1 MKNRKWKSVVLI
13 LIALLITLFSSCTYA
28 LKTKNPGKQKG
39 FSVSV
44 DARMEL
50 LGVVQHFTSWA
61 KGGHIKSQT
70 TYKDDIDR
78 YFEEFEDHPV
88 IECIENLT
96 DAGFTHDAPV
106 RFMLYHGNPPE
117 LVQKTPYSVYLIK
130 RAGGKE
136 KLNKLAELLRD
147 FASKT
152 NFMQFYNNHEALY
165 DSQITEVKSLLKGKE
180 YVQAIEDFFGESKHN
195 YFLIL
200 PPLFAGGYG
209 PIIQTEKGDDIYGVV
224 GPCALKG
231 NRVTF
236 ACLDYLESIMLHEWS
251 HSFVNPL
258 VDKHYDSFK
267 KSSHLFQ
274 PIKGMMR
281 KQAYPN
287 WRVTLY
293 EHIVR
298 ACETNIRATLYED
311 FNKVKFLKYQE
322 GKGFWYIKYI
332 DSLLVVYQNQRDKY
346 PTLDKFIPVISERL
360 SKINIEDLS
369 EELTTFLGPLDGIFP
384 RSEYIHFVYPTNIEK
399 KLIEKIKQDLEQ
411 FAGLLAAAQIKTA
424 IISDKDALG
433 TNWEDKVAFIYGNQR
448 DNLFLKEINPGI
460 PIGYRNNSIE
470 FGEELYKDE
479 GIVIVSC
486 MQNPFNKMLPFALC
500 VANRAEDLLEIGF
513 KMSGKSEWNADYV
526 IFQGDEIVDSG
537 IYTKEKGYWTISEK
551 KEKNEDK

>member
-1 MKNRKWKSVVLI
+1 MKNGKQKSLVLI
-13 LIALLITLFSSCTYA
+13 SITLFVIFLFSCTST
-28 LKTKNPGKQKG
+28 LKTKKPTKQKK
-39 FSVSV
+39 FSITV

-50 LGVVQHFTSWA
+50 LGVAQHFSSWA

-70 TYKDDIDR
+70 TYKDDIDQ
-78 YFEEFEDHPV
+78 YFEEYDEHPLV
-88 IECIENLT
+88 DCIEKLT

-106 RFMLYHGNPPE
+106 RFMLYHGEPPE
-117 LVQKTPYSVYLIK
+117 LIQKTDYSNYLIK
-130 RAGGKE
+130 RAGEKE
-136 KLNKLAELLRD
+136 NLIEFAELLRD
-147 FASKT
+147 FAKKT

-165 DSQITEVKSLLKGKE
+165 YTQITEVKNLLKGKE
-180 YVQAIEDFFGESKHN
+180 YVQAIEDFFGESKHD

-200 PPLFAGGYG
+200 PPLFGGGYG

-224 GPCALKG
+224 CPCALKG

-236 ACLDYLESIMLHEWS
+236 ACIDYIESIMLHEWS

-258 VDKHYDSFK
+258 VDKHYKDFK

-298 ACETNIRATLYED
+298 ACETNIRANLYED
-311 FNKVKFLKYQE
+311 FNKTKFLKYQE
-322 GKGFWYIKYI
+322 GKGFWYTNYI
-332 DSLLVVYQNQRDKY
+332 DSLLVVYQNRREQY
-346 PTLDKFIPVISERL
+346 PTLDKFMPSIAERL
-360 SKINIEDLS
+360 SKVTIEDLPD
-369 EELTTFLGPLDGIFP
+369 ELTTFWGPLDGIFP
-384 RSEYIHFVYPTNIEK
+384 RSEYIYFVYPTHIER
-399 KLIEKIKQDLEQ
+399 KLIKKIIKDLEQ
-411 FAGLLAAAQIKTA
+411 FAGFLSAAQIKTT
-424 IISDKDALG
+424 IISDKQALE
-433 TNWEDKVAFIYGNQR
+433 TDWEDKVAFIYGNER
-448 DNLFLKEINPGI
+448 DNIFLKEINTGI

-470 FGEELYKDE
+470 LGGKLYKDK

-500 VANRAEDLLEIGF
+500 IANRAGDLLEIGF

-526 IFQGDEIVDSG
+526 IFKGDEILDSG
-537 IYTKEKGYWTISEK
+537 LYAKEKGYWTISEEK
-551 KEKNEDK
+551 DKNEEE